1 MKFETMTLKQA
12 LPVVRGLLQENFDE
26 TGLPGRKLKVHE
38 ATYEALSEAR
48 AGFAIVAFDYD
59 RPVGFASVFLSI
71 HQHTS
76 ELCATNDTVFLLPTY
91 RGTSLGGQLIVRA
104 EREARM
110 HGARL
115 FLWQVV
121 ADTPID
127 RAFASRASSYNLFQR
142 IYLKELQHG

>member
-12 LPVVRGLLQENFDE
+12 FPVVRGLLQENFDE

-38 ATYEALSEAR
+38 ATYEALSAAG
-48 AGFAIVAFDYD
+48 AGFAIVAFDD
-59 RPVGFASVFLSI
+59 GRPVGFVSVFLSI

-76 ELCATNDTVFLLPTY
+76 ELVATNDSVFVLPEY
-91 RGTSLGGQLIVRA
+91 RRSAVGGQLIVRA
-104 EREARM
+104 ERESRKR
-110 HGARL
+110 GAKL

-121 ADTPID
+121 DGTPID
-127 RAFASRASSYNLFQR
+127 QAFASRTTYGLFQK